1 MYRTH
6 TASDLNDVADAME
19 RNSAALRAVANS
31 MTAESLEE
39 LFLQLPPAT
48 LHVHALEKATS
59 DIHYQFRDQMRCAK
73 TGETPAYK
81 RKQLKN
87 ALDKEIREAKAR
99 GETLGIVKKTAAAPK
114 KAVKKAAKGKK
125 KS

>member
-1 MYRTH
+1 
-6 TASDLNDVADAME
+6 LNDVADAME

-59 DIHYQFRDQMRCAK
+59 DIHYQFRDQMRCSK

-87 ALDKEIREAKAR
+87 ALDKEIREAKLR
-99 GETLGIVKKTAAAPK
+99 GETLGIVKKAAPK
-114 KAVKKAAKGKK
+114 KAVKKAAKAKK